1 VRKLNQ
7 SSGITVGVHMTTAAV
22 ILAATT
28 ALVVAASAC
37 SPKSGT
43 ARSAAGNLD
52 TASSAPMTAITV
64 AAGPGAQVTATDGAS
79 VNKATE
85 YKLTPDNF
93 QHFMAA
99 ADSVVALSGRDSTV
113 RNFLAEDISGSSS
126 SDVDAGLKWLE
137 SNAAVSNAINSAGI
151 STRDYFVASIA
162 ISDAQQFIK
171 SPSAAPATPTGKS
184 NAQFLQSHASDLD
197 HLRSLKTNQPSVTVT
212 P

>member
-1 VRKLNQ
+1 MRKLSQ
-7 SSGITVGVHMTTAAV
+7 SNRITVGVHVATAAV
-22 ILAATT
+22 ILVATT
-28 ALVVAASAC
+28 AIVVAASAC
-37 SPKSGT
+37 SSKSNQM
-43 ARSAAGNLD
+43 RSAAGSLD
-52 TASSAPMTAITV
+52 TASSTPETAVTI

-99 ADSVVALSGRDSTV
+99 ADSVVVLAGRDSTV
-113 RNFLAEDISGSSS
+113 RNFLAKDISGAGS

-137 SNAAVSNAINSAGI
+137 SNAAVNNAINSAGI
-151 STRDYFVASIA
+151 STRDYYVASIA
-162 ISDAQQFIK
+162 IADAEQFIG

-184 NAQFLQSHASDLD
+184 NAQFLRSHTADLD
-197 HLRSLKTNQPSVTVT
+197 HLRALTSKQPTETVT